1 MSADNRPVDSSFHT
15 SNIMMKLSTNTA
27 SAIPNDG
34 DAYNGHSV
42 ELPLAGKSFD
52 NLTSNP
58 GIGNSFS
65 KVLSAG
71 AKDIISTLSEMGK
84 YFTGTELNVLNELVA
99 GVNMVDTNAIVPPS
113 ITKATGIEGGV
124 NTVGLG

>member
-1 MSADNRPVDSSFHT
+1 MSADNSPVDSSFHV
-15 SNIMMKLSTNTA
+15 SNIMKLSNTA
-27 SAIPNDG
+27 SAIPNDS
-34 DAYNGHSV
+34 DAHNGHSV

-65 KVLSAG
+65 KVFSAG
-71 AKDIISTLSEMGK
+71 AKDLMSTFNEMGK
-84 YFTGTELNVLNELVA
+84 YFTGTELNVLNEVAA
-99 GVNMVDTNAIVPPS
+99 GVNMVDTEAIVPPS
-113 ITKATGIEGGV
+113 ITKATGIQGGV